1 MFNMKSFVLPAAA
14 ALCLLTP
21 SVSMIAQTAPAAQTQ
36 TGKKVKQIK
45 FTLQNKSNS
54 TMNLKSGDEA
64 VTLAAG
70 ESKAMKATPGTKI
83 VNADSSSTMAEV
95 TDEMNGS
102 TINLR

>member
-1 MFNMKSFVLPAAA
+1 MKSFVLPAVA
-14 ALCLLTP
+14 ALCIISPAAT
-21 SVSMIAQTAPAAQTQ
+21 MIAQSAPATQTQ

-45 FTLQNKSNS
+45 FTLQNKSAS
-54 TMNLKSGDEA
+54 TMNLKSGDES

-70 ESKAMKATPGTKI
+70 ESKTMKATPGTKI